1 MRSCF
6 TSGALAEKMQAAR
19 SAFARSKFTSARV
32 PVITRALTP
41 SRQVGTSSRHA
52 RKVGTSS
59 TQEDTVLGALLQ
71 SSLRVQY
78 SVGSIES
85 KQDAMAKNFSESMA
99 VQTKNF
105 SEQFADQ
112 KLSHAESMALQTK
125 NFSEQFADQKLSHA
139 KFAENIVKQI
149 SEGQERTEASQE
161 RFSNELFDVRQDV
174 AKNGIFARSAFAAF
188 VVPPAVMFV
197 FGGSLAAIG
206 IDTGNIL
213 LPAASWFTAD
223 LAKTVGG
230 LAMAYGVCGT
240 LAFNTINQ
248 VGRIQRD
255 L

>member
-1 MRSCF
+1 MITH
-6 TSGALAEKMQAAR
+6 TS
-19 SAFARSKFTSARV
+19 
-32 PVITRALTP
+32 TP
-41 SRQVGTSSRHA
+41 SRQVETFSRHA

-59 TQEDTVLGALLQ
+59 TQGDTVLGALLE
-71 SSLRVQY
+71 SSLRMNR

-85 KQDAMAKNFSESMA
+85 KQDAMAKNFSDAME
-99 VQTKNF
+99 
-105 SEQFADQ
+105 DQ
-112 KLSHAESMALQTK
+112 KLT
-125 NFSEQFADQKLSHA
+125 HA

-149 SEGQERTEASQE
+149 SEGQERIEASQE

-255 L
+255 LQQKNWEAFCKQKQEAFRKQKRAAAGDK